1 MGYSRGNDRG
11 GGRDRGRGGFGGNRG
26 GGRDRERPE
35 MHKAVCSDCG
45 VNCEVPFKPTNDKPI
60 YCSDCFRGH
69 ENDSGGGRDRGR
81 GGFAGDRGGRDRG
94 GDRGGRSGFGRSDRE
109 MHKAVCDECG
119 KNCEVPF
126 RPTNDKPIYCSEC
139 FGNKDQGGRD
149 RGGRGGSKGP
159 DNSKQLKEIIE
170 KLDKLISVIAPTTKH
185 KISLTDKKTT
195 SKTKSISNPKRE
207 NRKTVS
213 KPKKVSKK
221 KVVKEKAKKVVK
233 KAAKKKPTAKKKAA
247 PKKK

>member
-35 MHKAVCSDCG
+35 MHKATCSDCG
-45 VNCEVPFKPTNDKPI
+45 DNCEVPFKPTNDKPI

-69 ENDSGGGRDRGR
+69 DNDSGGGRDRGR
-81 GGFAGDRGGRDRG
+81 GGDRG
-94 GDRGGRSGFGRSDRE
+94 GDRGGFGRSDRE

-139 FGNKDQGGRD
+139 FGNKEQGGRD
-149 RGGRGGSKGP
+149 RGGRGGSNAP
-159 DNSKQLKEIIE
+159 DNSKQLKEIVE
-170 KLDKLISVIAPTTKH
+170 KLVKILNVIAPTIQH
-185 KISLTDKKTT
+185 KISLDDKKKKT

-221 KVVKEKAKKVVK
+221 KVEKEKAKKVAKKAVK
-233 KAAKKKPTAKKKAA
+233 KKPAAKKKTA